1 MTRSAFASVFAVSLL
16 LGGTTGPGLAQEG
29 GWLGAELATVTGTSY
44 NFATRESSSF
54 SGSKVENLIAEG
66 PAAAAGL
73 KTGDVIL
80 SVDERQA
87 EDVQQLIAILRQM
100 SPGSAVRVRV
110 KRDDARLDVN
120 VVLGKRPQGN

>member
-73 KTGDVIL
+73 KTGD
-80 SVDERQA
+80 ERQA

>member
-1 MTRSAFASVFAVSLL
+1 MTRSAFAAGLLLL
-16 LGGTTGPGLAQEG
+16 LGGMAGPGLAQEG
-29 GWLGAELATVTGTSY
+29 GWLGAELASTTGTSF

-54 SGSKVENLIAEG
+54 SGSRVEDVIAG
-66 PAAAAGL
+66 SPAAAAGL

-87 EDVQQLIAILRQM
+87 EDVEKLVAILRQM
-100 SPGSAVRVRV
+100 PPGSAVRVRV
-110 KRDDARLDVN
+110 KRDDARLDLN